1 MKPSKLIT
9 RTRNILL
16 AVFTIAMVFS
26 ISSCATKAKFAV
38 STVAPAARGDIKVT
52 TDKNNNY
59 KIKIEILNLAEVERL
74 QPARKSYVVW
84 LVTDNFETKNI
95 GRITS
100 TTGTFSK
107 KLKASFETVTS
118 YKPAKIFITTE
129 DDADVSYPGTQVV
142 LSTDTF

>member
-9 RTRNILL
+9 LTRNIVLT
-16 AVFTIAMVFS
+16 VFTMAMVFTF
-26 ISSCATKAKFAV
+26 SSCATKAKFAI

-52 TDKNNNY
+52 TDKNKNY
-59 KIKIEILNLAEVERL
+59 KIKIEIFELAEVERL

-84 LVTDNFETKNI
+84 LVADNFETKNI

-100 TTGTFSK
+100 STGTFSK

-118 YKPAKIFITTE
+118 FKPTKIFITAE
-129 DDADVSYPGTQVV
+129 DDSDVSYPSTEVV